1 VVREGLLLFAI
12 QKDMGQEAYLEKYLQ
27 FILFVLIAFSLM
39 FIDIYPKKPDYLASI
54 VGMPC

>member
-12 QKDMGQEAYLEKYLQ
+12 QIDMGQEAYLEKYLQ
-27 FILFVLIAFSLM
+27 FILFVLIAFALM
-39 FIDIYPKKPDYLASI
+39 FIDIYPKKPDSLASI